1 MADPQRLA
9 RADFDALLRRAGL
22 TLDRAKADELFGAY
36 ASLEMLLA
44 RINQPMP
51 LEAEPAVIFTL
62 DGGAA

>member
-1 MADPQRLA
+1 MADEGRVT

-22 TLDRAKADELFGAY
+22 TFDRAKADELFGAY

-44 RINQPMP
+44 RINRPMP